1 MKDIR
6 ELEETQEHL
15 PTHQEI
21 ERRAHEIYLKRGG
34 QNGRDMDDWLTAEA
48 ELTREH
54 QMELETPELKSKTA
68 AAGRSTT
75 FTGGTK
81 SLQ

>member
-1 MKDIR
+1 MKEIR
-6 ELEETQEHL
+6 ELGETQQHL

-34 QNGRDMDDWLTAEA
+34 QPGRDLDDWLTAEA

-54 QMELETPELKSKTA
+54 EMESGSFGLKSKTA
-68 AAGRSTT
+68 VAGGPTG
-75 FTGGTK
+75 FAGGTR
-81 SLQ
+81 SLK

>member
-54 QMELETPELKSKTA
+54 QMELETLELKSKTA

-75 FTGGTK
+75 FTG
-81 SLQ
+81 